1 MDILIIG
8 LFFGIPIASIAFFV
22 SSLINYLNAKKDGAE
37 PQELKKRKLLLILSI
52 VIALALVAAV
62 VGVIVL
68 LMMAIAYM

>member
-1 MDILIIG
+1 MDVL
-8 LFFGIPIASIAFFV
+8 LYLAFFGIPIGSIAFFV
-22 SSLINYLNAKKDGAE
+22 SSLINYLNAKKEGAD
-37 PQELKKRKLLLILSI
+37 PQELKKRKLLLILSS